1 MEYKKLGDIATYING
16 YAFKP
21 EQRGSEG
28 LPIIRIQDLTG
39 NSYDLGYY
47 NGDYPK
53 KIELNDGDVLISW
66 SASLGV
72 YLWNR
77 GKALLNQHIFKVVFD
92 KVEIDKFY
100 YMYAVEYNLDKMSLK
115 THGATMKHITKKD
128 FDNVVI
134 PYPDLEYQKEIS
146 YRLTSLK
153 GIIEKYQEQLDL
165 LDELIKARFVEMFGG
180 NDKKVAISSLCDV
193 LGGYSFKSEDISSKG
208 FIKILQ
214 IGNVYL
220 DDVNWETTNYLP
232 KEFDNMYSRFL
243 LNEGDIVIALTRPI
257 IQSLGNV
264 KACIVKAS
272 DTPCLLN
279 QRVGRIVSKKNVD
292 VNLKFIYG
300 CLMTDDF
307 TRYVESCCIGCSQP
321 NISTKDIENYM
332 IPDASYE
339 KQMDFVR
346 LKEQVDKSK
355 FVQNAIDRF
364 SKTDS
369 YPQIAISVDM
379 LDTGIDVPDIVNLVF
394 FKKVRSKAKFW
405 QMIGR
410 GTRLRTDL
418 FGPGDDKKGFLIFDY
433 LGNMDYFRVDQR
445 PEKSGIIESL
455 SQRIYKLR
463 VDILYALEQNA
474 SDQDYVDEINKQIK
488 EMSGYIQSLNEDSF
502 NVKMHLKYV
511 HQYKNP
517 DNWIN
522 LNEMDT
528 HYIKDEL
535 SSLVVIHDEDKR
547 AKFFDRQMYMIEM
560 AYLNHYDAS
569 QVINKVIM
577 MADELYKKQTTPDI
591 ADNAEYLKCA
601 KDPDYWK
608 TANYF
613 DLEVLREKIR
623 GLVKYLDPGPIVDP
637 VDTHFEDEIIE
648 TKMND
653 AFYNDEGLENY
664 KEKVQ
669 HYLKAH
675 EDDEAIYKL
684 RHNQVITPDEMKHL
698 ENLLWIDL
706 GSKDDYRLHFGDTPI
721 TRLIR
726 KIVGLDRQ
734 AAMAEFSRFLDD
746 QSLNSRQIHFVELLV
761 DYIVKNGF
769 IEDKKV
775 LLQDPFKS
783 IGSMSALFKDKMNIA
798 REILKTVD
806 TFSERL

>member
-1 MEYKKLGDIATYING
+1 
-16 YAFKP
+16 
-21 EQRGSEG
+21 
-28 LPIIRIQDLTG
+28 
-39 NSYDLGYY
+39 
-47 NGDYPK
+47 
-53 KIELNDGDVLISW
+53 
-66 SASLGV
+66 
-72 YLWNR
+72 
-77 GKALLNQHIFKVVFD
+77 
-92 KVEIDKFY
+92 
-100 YMYAVEYNLDKMSLK
+100 MYAVEYNLDKMSLK

>member
-1 MEYKKLGDIATYING
+1 
-16 YAFKP
+16 
-21 EQRGSEG
+21 
-28 LPIIRIQDLTG
+28 
-39 NSYDLGYY
+39 
-47 NGDYPK
+47 
-53 KIELNDGDVLISW
+53 
-66 SASLGV
+66 
-72 YLWNR
+72 
-77 GKALLNQHIFKVVFD
+77 
-92 KVEIDKFY
+92 
-100 YMYAVEYNLDKMSLK
+100 
-115 THGATMKHITKKD
+115 
-128 FDNVVI
+128 
-134 PYPDLEYQKEIS
+134 
-146 YRLTSLK
+146 
-153 GIIEKYQEQLDL
+153 
-165 LDELIKARFVEMFGG
+165 
-180 NDKKVAISSLCDV
+180 
-193 LGGYSFKSEDISSKG
+193 
-208 FIKILQ
+208 
-214 IGNVYL
+214 
-220 DDVNWETTNYLP
+220 
-232 KEFDNMYSRFL
+232 
-243 LNEGDIVIALTRPI
+243 
-257 IQSLGNV
+257 
-264 KACIVKAS
+264 
-272 DTPCLLN
+272 
-279 QRVGRIVSKKNVD
+279 
-292 VNLKFIYG
+292 
-300 CLMTDDF
+300 
-307 TRYVESCCIGCSQP
+307 
-321 NISTKDIENYM
+321 
-332 IPDASYE
+332 
-339 KQMDFVR
+339 
-346 LKEQVDKSK
+346 
-355 FVQNAIDRF
+355 
-364 SKTDS
+364 
-369 YPQIAISVDM
+369 
-379 LDTGIDVPDIVNLVF
+379 
-394 FKKVRSKAKFW
+394 
-405 QMIGR
+405 
-410 GTRLRTDL
+410 
-418 FGPGDDKKGFLIFDY
+418 
-433 LGNMDYFRVDQR
+433 MDYFRVDQR

-463 VDILYALEQNA
+463 VDILYPLEQNA

-535 SSLVVIHDEDKR
+535 SSLVVIHDEHKR

-560 AYLNHYDAS
+560 VYFNHYDAS

-591 ADNAEYLKCA
+591 ADKAEYLKCA
-601 KDPDYWK
+601 KDPDDWK
-608 TANYF
+608 TTNYF

-623 GLVKYLDPGPIVDP
+623 GLVKYLYTGPKVDP

-806 TFSERL
+806 TFSERC